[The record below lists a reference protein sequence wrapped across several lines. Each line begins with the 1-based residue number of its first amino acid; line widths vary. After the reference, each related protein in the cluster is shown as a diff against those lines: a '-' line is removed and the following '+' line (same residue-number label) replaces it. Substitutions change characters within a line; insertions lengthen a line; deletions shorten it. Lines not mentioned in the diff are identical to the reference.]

1 MKFKLPVN
9 SSWPFTAPFLV
20 ALVALCFGFLS
31 FTVGGCTTASQG
43 SIVTIPPE
51 ARGDDDYIKVLQ
63 KWQKSARV
71 FDQFQNR
78 IQLNSVLFT
87 EEMRQAYL
95 NRWVRLRGDTASTI
109 GMDSGG
115 KLAIFVSLYTPDED
129 FLRLDNSSLWTVRLQ
144 YGDKTLTPTTVL
156 RLYEKPVYEGF
167 FDFVNKWSS
176 EYLVVFDVSLAES
189 SEAVNL
195 PESLSAQFYSSLAYL
210 NLQWR

>member
-1 MKFKLPVN
+1 MKLSLRGTLRWCCTFIQLIALPLLG
-9 SSWPFTAPFLV
+9 FGLV
-20 ALVALCFGFLS
+20 S
-31 FTVGGCTTASQG
+31 FAASGCTTVSQD
-43 SIVTIPPE
+43 STVAIPPE

-63 KWQKSARV
+63 KWQKSAKV

-78 IQLNSVLFT
+78 IQLHSVLFT

-144 YGDKTLTPTTVL
+144 YGDKTLTHDRNKVANVLNNCQVVGNENVAKTVL
-156 RLYEKPVYEGF
+156 VLEVHH
-167 FDFVNKWSS
+167 
-176 EYLVVFDVSLAES
+176 
-189 SEAVNL
+189 
-195 PESLSAQFYSSLAYL
+195 QI
-210 NLQWR
+210 

>member
-1 MKFKLPVN
+1 MKCRVRNFMKCGTAAQL
-9 SSWPFTAPFLV
+9 FTAAWLLL
-20 ALVALCFGFLS
+20 AS
-31 FTVGGCTTASQG
+31 SSCTTASQG
-43 SIVTIPPE
+43 SSVSIPPE
-51 ARGDDDYIKVLQ
+51 ARRDDNYLQVLQ
-63 KWQKSARV
+63 KWEKAATV

-78 IQLNSVLFT
+78 IQFHSVLLT

-95 NRWVRLRGDTASTI
+95 NRWIRLRGDTASTI

-115 KLAIFVSLYTPDED
+115 KLAIFVSLYTPEED

-144 YGDKTLTPTTVL
+144 YGDKTLTPTTIL

-189 SEAVNL
+189 SEAINL
-195 PESLSAQFYSSLAYL
+195 PESLSAQFYSSLAYI